1 MSREWEEW
9 LNGKRAESRAES
21 RAEGR
26 AEERR
31 SMIRRMLSKDK
42 TPEEIA
48 DLCGYD
54 LAEVEAVEKEMLT
67 LA

>member
-1 MSREWEEW
+1 MQEVNICKAWEE
-9 LNGKRAESRAES
+9 LRSED

-31 SMIRRMLSKDK
+31 NTIRRMLSKNK

-54 LAEVEAVEKEMLT
+54 LAEVEVVEKEMLT